1 LRANDAYH
9 IKEKVAG
16 AKVMSETDLVLQI
29 INVIQVGTVL
39 FLSPLVAGLINRL
52 KAMIESK
59 HGPSIFQPYYDLA
72 KLFKKEV
79 VIPENSSSI
88 FIVAPFVS
96 FAAYLVISLVI
107 PVVTPYP
114 LPYGILLDLL
124 GGALMFG
131 FAGVLGIIAA
141 IDAKTNYTAM
151 GASRSASFT
160 ALAEPTLIM
169 VFFGVATITGTNN
182 PYVTN
187 NVLSSSASWYLS
199 ATHIL
204 VMGAFFMLLLFETG
218 RLPVES
224 SGLMELGMLDDGKVM
239 EHSGKLL
246 ALSKWGG
253 YMKQFMLMSVFLNVF
268 AIPWWMSSSVS
279 VEGALYSV
287 GTLFLKMLV
296 LIGAIVITEESL
308 AKLRL
313 FKILDFLA
321 ISFSLGLLAV
331 IAFFL
336 VGGG

>member
-1 LRANDAYH
+1 
-9 IKEKVAG
+9 
-16 AKVMSETDLVLQI
+16 MSVEITLQI

-39 FLSPLVAGLINRL
+39 FLSPLIAGIINRF
-52 KAMIESK
+52 KAIIESK
-59 HGPSIFQPYYDLA
+59 RGPSIFQPYYDLS
-72 KLFKKEV
+72 KFFRKEV
-79 VIPENSSSI
+79 VVPERSSI
-88 FIVAPFVS
+88 IFILAPFIS
-96 FAAYLVISLVI
+96 FSAYLVIALVVPI
-107 PVVTPYP
+107 VTPYP

-131 FAGVLGIIAA
+131 LAGIFTIIAA
-141 IDAKTNYTAM
+141 IDARTNYTSL

-169 VFFGVATITGTNN
+169 VFFGVAIITGTNN

-187 NVLSSSASWYLS
+187 NILSTSASWYLS
-199 ATHIL
+199 PTHIL
-204 VMGAFFMLLLFETG
+204 VMAAFFMLLLFETG

-224 SGLMELGMLDDGKVM
+224 SGLMEFGMLDEARVI

-268 AIPWWMSSSVS
+268 ALPWWMSESVN
-279 VEGALYSV
+279 VVGALYSV
-287 GTLFLKMLV
+287 GTLFLKLLA
-296 LIGAIVITEESL
+296 LIVAIVVTEETL

-321 ISFSLGLLAV
+321 ISFSLGLLSV

-336 VGGG
+336 VGGGGG

>member
-1 LRANDAYH
+1 
-9 IKEKVAG
+9 
-16 AKVMSETDLVLQI
+16 MSSEITLQLV
-29 INVIQVGTVL
+29 NVIQVGTVL
-39 FLSPLVAGLINRL
+39 LLSPLISGIINRL

-59 HGPSIFQPYYDLA
+59 HGPSIFQPYYDLS

-79 VIPENSSSI
+79 VIPERSSI
-88 FIVAPFVS
+88 IFILAPFLS
-96 FAAYLVISLVI
+96 FSAYLVISLVI
-107 PVVTPYP
+107 PIVTPYP

-131 FAGVLGIIAA
+131 FAGIIGIIAA
-141 IDAKTNYTAM
+141 IDARTNYTIM

-169 VFFGVATITGTNN
+169 VFFGVATISGTNN

-187 NVLSSSASWYLS
+187 NILSSSPSWYLS

-224 SGLMELGMLDDGKVM
+224 SGLMEFGMLDDGKLM

-246 ALSKWGG
+246 AISSWGG
-253 YMKQFMLMSVFLNVF
+253 YMKQFLLMAVFLNVF
-268 AIPWWMSSSVS
+268 ALPWWMSSDVT
-279 VEGALYSV
+279 VLGAFYSV
-287 GTLFLKMLV
+287 GTLFLKLLV
-296 LIGAIVITEESL
+296 LIVLIVITEESL

-321 ISFSLGLLAV
+321 ISFSLGLLSV

-336 VGGG
+336 VGGGA

>member
-1 LRANDAYH
+1 MSSLTVQITLR
-9 IKEKVAG
+9 
-16 AKVMSETDLVLQI
+16 I
-29 INVIQVGTVL
+29 INIIQVGTVL
-39 FLSPLVAGLINRL
+39 LLSPLIAGLINRL
-52 KAMIESK
+52 KAIIESK
-59 HGPSIFQPYYDLA
+59 HGPSIFQPYYDLS

-79 VIPENSSSI
+79 IVPDRSSLI
-88 FIVAPFVS
+88 FILAPFVS
-96 FAAYLVISLVI
+96 FSAYLVIALVI
-107 PVVTPYP
+107 PIVTPYP

-131 FAGVLGIIAA
+131 FAGIIGIIAA
-141 IDAKTNYTAM
+141 IDAKTNYTSM
-151 GASRSASFT
+151 SASRSVSFT

-169 VFFGVATITGTNN
+169 VFFGVAIITGTNN

-187 NVLSSSASWYLS
+187 NVLSTSTSWYLS
-199 ATHIL
+199 ATHLL
-204 VMGAFFMLLLFETG
+204 VTAAFFMLLLFETG

-224 SGLMELGMLDDGKVM
+224 SGLMEFGMLDDGKVM
-239 EHSGKLL
+239 EYSGKLL
-246 ALSKWGG
+246 ALSKWGS

-268 AIPWWMSSSVS
+268 LIPYWMSSSINVF
-279 VEGALYSV
+279 GALYSV
-287 GTLFLKMLV
+287 GTLFLKLLL

-331 IAFFL
+331 LAFFL

>member
-1 LRANDAYH
+1 MKLGDQ
-9 IKEKVAG
+9 I
-16 AKVMSETDLVLQI
+16 TLQI

-39 FLSPLVAGLINRL
+39 LLSPLVAGIINRL
-52 KAMIESK
+52 KAMVESR
-59 HGPSIFQPYYDLA
+59 HGPSVFQLYYDLS

-79 VIPENSSSI
+79 VVPERASLI
-88 FIVAPFVS
+88 FVLAPFIS
-96 FAAYLVISLVI
+96 FSAYLVIALVI
-107 PVVTPYP
+107 PIVTPYP

-131 FAGVLGIIAA
+131 LAGIIGIIAA

-169 VFFGVATITGTNN
+169 VFFGVALITGTNN

-187 NVLSSSASWYLS
+187 NILATSPSWYLS

-204 VMGAFFMLLLFETG
+204 VMSAFFMLLLFETG

-224 SGLMELGMLDDGKVM
+224 SGLMEFGMLDDGKVM
-239 EHSGKLL
+239 EYSGKLL
-246 ALSKWGG
+246 ALSRWGG
-253 YMKQFMLMSVFLNVF
+253 YMKQFLLMTVFLNVF
-268 AIPWWMSSSVS
+268 AIPWWMSGDVTI
-279 VEGALYSV
+279 VGALYSV
-287 GTLFLKMLV
+287 GTLFLKLLA
-296 LIGAIVITEESL
+296 LIAVIVITEESL

-321 ISFSLGLLAV
+321 ISFSLGLLSV

-336 VGGG
+336 VGGGV

>member
-1 LRANDAYH
+1 M
-9 IKEKVAG
+9 AG
-16 AKVMSETDLVLQI
+16 AKPLNQIELVLQV

-39 FLSPLVAGLINRL
+39 LLSPLVAGIINRL
-52 KAMIESK
+52 KSIVESK
-59 HGPSIFQPYYDLA
+59 HGPSIFQPYYDLS

-79 VIPENSSSI
+79 VLSEKSSI
-88 FIVAPFVS
+88 IFILAPFVS
-96 FAAYLVISLVI
+96 FSAYLVIALVI

-131 FAGVLGIIAA
+131 FAGIMGIIAA
-141 IDAKTNYTAM
+141 IDAKTNYTSM

-169 VFFGVATITGTNN
+169 VFFGVAMITGTNN

-187 NVLSSSASWYLS
+187 NVLSTSASWYLS
-199 ATHIL
+199 PTHIL
-204 VMGAFFMLLLFETG
+204 VMAAFFMLLLFETG

-224 SGLMELGMLDDGKVM
+224 SGLMEFGMLDDGKVM

-253 YMKQFMLMSVFLNVF
+253 YMKQFMLMAVFLNVF
-268 AIPWWMSSSVS
+268 AIPWWMSSVISIQ
-279 VEGALYSV
+279 GALYSV
-287 GTLFLKMLV
+287 ATLFLKLV
-296 LIGAIVITEESL
+296 LLIGVIVITEESL

-321 ISFSLGLLAV
+321 ISFSLGLLSVLAY
-331 IAFFL
+331 FL

>member
-1 LRANDAYH
+1 
-9 IKEKVAG
+9 
-16 AKVMSETDLVLQI
+16 MSDELTLQL

-39 FLSPLVAGLINRL
+39 FLSPLISGMINRL
-52 KAMIESK
+52 KAMVESK

-72 KLFKKEV
+72 KLLRKEV
-79 VIPENSSSI
+79 VVPDRSSAFFVI
-88 FIVAPFVS
+88 APFVAFS
-96 FAAYLVISLVI
+96 AYLVISLVI
-107 PVVTPYP
+107 PVVTPYA

-131 FAGVLGIIAA
+131 LAGVVGIIAA
-141 IDAKTNYTAM
+141 IDAHSNYTVM

-169 VFFGVATITGTNN
+169 VFFGVAAITGTNN

-187 NVLSSSASWYLS
+187 NLLATSTSWYLS
-199 ATHIL
+199 ATHVL

-224 SGLMELGMLDDGKVM
+224 SGLMEFGMLDDAKVM
-239 EHSGKLL
+239 EYSGKLL

-253 YMKQFMLMSVFLNVF
+253 YMKQFMLMAVFLNVF
-268 AIPWWMSSSVS
+268 AVPWWMSSQVS
-279 VEGALYSV
+279 VFGALYSV
-287 GTLFLKMLV
+287 GTLFLKMLGLV
-296 LIGAIVITEESL
+296 AVVVITEETF

-321 ISFSLGLLAV
+321 ISFSLGLLSV
-331 IAFFL
+331 IALFL
-336 VGGG
+336 VGGGA

>member
-1 LRANDAYH
+1 MADQL
-9 IKEKVAG
+9 
-16 AKVMSETDLVLQI
+16 TLQA

-39 FLSPLVAGLINRL
+39 LLSPLIAGIINRL
-52 KAMIESK
+52 KAVIESK
-59 HGPSIFQPYYDLA
+59 HGPPLLQPYYDLA
-72 KLFKKEV
+72 KLFRKEV
-79 VIPENSSSI
+79 VVPERASAFFTI
-88 FIVAPFVS
+88 APFLS
-96 FAAYLVISLVI
+96 FSAYIVIALVVPI
-107 PVVTPYP
+107 VTPYP

-131 FAGVLGIIAA
+131 LAGIVGIIAA
-141 IDAKTNYTAM
+141 IDAHTNYTAL
-151 GASRSASFT
+151 GASRSASFS

-169 VFFGVATITGTNN
+169 VFFGVALITGTNN

-187 NVLSSSASWYLS
+187 NLLATSSAWYLS

-204 VMGAFFMLLLFETG
+204 VLAAFFMLLLVETG

-224 SGLMELGMLDDGKVM
+224 SGLMELGMLDDAKVM

-246 ALSKWGG
+246 ALSRWGG

-268 AIPWWMSSSVS
+268 LLPWWMSSGVS
-279 VEGALYSV
+279 IAGALYSV
-287 GTLFLKMLV
+287 GTLLLKL
-296 LIGAIVITEESL
+296 LILAGVVVITEETF

-321 ISFSLGLLAV
+321 ISFSLGLLSI

-336 VGGG
+336 VGGGSAP